1 MAKTKFFRVA
11 VEGPTV
17 DGRNIDRDWIDQ
29 MAANYDPKTY
39 TARINIE
46 HIAGF
51 TPDPPFNAY
60 GDVVALR
67 ATDVELQIDGKP
79 KKLRALEAQF
89 DVNDQAI
96 DVNKKDQKVFTSC
109 EVAPNFAGSGKAGLV
124 GMAMTDTP
132 ASLGTE
138 RLQFSAKIHGTALS
152 AAHETTIEFEQPAPA
167 PGQDS
172 DVTSLAKGIAAFFT
186 NFGKTKEEPEQPVPP
201 PPPAPAND
209 NLAAFAAEV
218 GKMAGVVEQLSGK
231 FDGFGT
237 RLDAAE
243 QAHTDLAAKLEAA
256 PSGTQAKRTLSTGGD
271 GSGRIKTDC

>member
-17 DGRNIDRDWIDQ
+17 DGRVIERAWIDQ
-29 MAANYDPKTY
+29 MAKNYDPKTY

-46 HIAGF
+46 HIPGLS
-51 TPDPPFNAY
+51 PEPPFNAY

-67 ATDVELQIDGKP
+67 AVDVELTISGKVQ
-79 KKLRALEAQF
+79 KLRALEAQF
-89 DVNDQAI
+89 EVNDNAI
-96 DVNKKDQKVFTSC
+96 DVNKKGQKVFTSV
-109 EVAPNFAGSGKAGLV
+109 EVAPNFATTNEAGLV

-138 RLQFSAKIHGTALS
+138 RLQFSAKVHGTALS
-152 AAHETTIEFEQPAPA
+152 AAHETMLEFEQPATPPA
-167 PGQDS
+167 QDS
-172 DVTSLAKGIAAFFT
+172 DVTSLARGIAAFFT
-186 NFGKTKEEPEQPVPP
+186 NFGKAKEEPAQPAPP

-243 QAHTDLAAKLEAA
+243 KAHADLTAKLE
-256 PSGTQAKRTLSTGGD
+256 GTEAGGQAKRPPATGGD
-271 GSGRIKTDC
+271 GKFARAEC